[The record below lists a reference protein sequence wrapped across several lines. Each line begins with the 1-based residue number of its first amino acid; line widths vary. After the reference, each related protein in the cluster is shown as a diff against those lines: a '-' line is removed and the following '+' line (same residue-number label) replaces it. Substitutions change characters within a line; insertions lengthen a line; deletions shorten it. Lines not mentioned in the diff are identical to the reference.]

1 MQPTY
6 TISQKNIKGLKLV
19 ILSYKVETL
28 IQTNKIPE
36 LQQCLFLHKTV
47 QTMENR
53 QNLEFWIYQPFWGKF
68 ELEYSVSPYF
78 EVLQK
83 LITEQR
89 TKFGYKGCFLTGS
102 MFVKDNQVI
111 TATAQ
116 DVSKHIM
123 QTPTDQKWWSMLQ
136 SMYNLEDSKIQKIKQ
151 NLPKV
156 LEGSGLDVR
165 EALKQFIT
173 IPSGT
178 GYELNPGSHEDNH
191 SEAKALYDFF
201 GVNNEQDFDKAIANP
216 ANLEKLEQ
224 LKDSTCYLTGHWW
237 SCKDCGRKMAKVGV
251 KKVIINK
258 NWVLEY
264 ILENLKWFD

>member
-19 ILSYKVETL
+19 IVSYKVGTL
-28 IQTNKIPE
+28 IQPAKICE
-36 LQQCLFLHKTV
+36 LQQCLFLHKT
-47 QTMENR
+47 THTIENNR
-53 QNLEFWIYQPFWGKF
+53 NLEFWVYQPFWGKF

-78 EVLQK
+78 DELQK
-83 LITEQR
+83 LEDEQR
-89 TKFGYKGCFLTGS
+89 NKFGYKGFVTSS
-102 MFVKDNQVI
+102 MFVKNDQVI
-111 TATAQ
+111 ISTAQ
-116 DVSKHIM
+116 DVSKHIL
-123 QTPTDQKWWSMLQ
+123 QTPTDQKWWTMLQ
-136 SMYNLEDSKIQKIKQ
+136 SMYNLEDSKIQEIKQ

-156 LEGSGLDVR
+156 LEESGLDVR
-165 EALKQFIT
+165 EALKQFIH
-173 IPSGT
+173 IPTGT

-201 GVNNEQDFDKAIANP
+201 RVSNEQEFDQAITDP

-224 LKDSTCYLTGHWW
+224 LRNSTCYLTGHWW

-258 NWVLEY
+258 NWVLKY